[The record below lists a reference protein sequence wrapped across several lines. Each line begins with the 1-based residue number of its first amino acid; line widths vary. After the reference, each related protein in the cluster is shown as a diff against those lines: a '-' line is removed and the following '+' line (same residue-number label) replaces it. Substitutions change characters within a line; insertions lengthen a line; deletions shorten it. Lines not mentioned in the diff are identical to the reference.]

1 VVLGTETIPAAS
13 IVGTILTPAGVPVPG
28 VLVTVTHGFPPFTG
42 TDTTDASGGYRV
54 VVVDLANYAV
64 TPSKSGYTFTPPS
77 ATVTVAFSD
86 VTNNFTTTAG
96 VPVATTQASENITPT
111 SATLKGSVNADGAAT
126 TAWFEYGLTTSY
138 GSVTSS
144 TNLGNG
150 VATVAVNSDVAA
162 LLRQTNYHLRV
173 VASNSFGVSFGSDA
187 SFTTLSGIPSVSTL
201 EPTAYTAT
209 SVQLNGSA
217 IPNDLSASGWF
228 EWGTTT
234 NYGNLTAPISLS
246 GTSPVNFSQAL
257 TGLMPGATYH
267 YRAAAATSYSTNYGA
282 DTAFTLAFNDLAA
295 DLAPGVNLSSA
306 AWGDY
311 DNDGRLD
318 ILLTGQD
325 YNNTGKPVAQVWRN
339 TGSGFSLMFSN
350 LTGVT
355 ESSVAWGD
363 YDNDGRLDILLTG
376 YDANMI
382 PVAQVWRNT
391 GSGFTNINA
400 GLPGVGDSSVAWGDY
415 DNDGRLDILL
425 SGFGPGAN
433 FITQVWRNT
442 GSGFT
447 NINAGLPGVIYSSV
461 AWGDYDN
468 DGRLDILLSGEISTG
483 EQITQVWRNTGSGFT
498 NINAGLPGV
507 SHGSV
512 AWGDYDNDGRLDILV
527 TGYSS
532 TGSVAQV
539 WRNTGSGFTN
549 INAGLPAVAGSSAA
563 WGDYDNDGRLDI
575 LLTGNLVSAPYLTSQ
590 VWRNTGSGF
599 TNDLNTAL
607 PGVQYGSVAW
617 GDFNNDG
624 RLDILLTGSTVTN
637 SVMHAIAQV
646 WRSHYPA
653 TNSPPAAPTGLAMT
667 ATTNAVMLSWSSAT
681 DAQTPAAGLSY
692 NVRAGTTAGGT
703 DLLAAHA
710 NPTTGFR
717 RLPVLGNAQLRHG
730 LPLTGV
736 TNGQTVFWSV
746 QAVDSAFAGGPFA
759 SETSVVSLPQL
770 SIAGGAAGNA
780 VISWTPP
787 TFGWVLQESTP
798 LSTGVWS
805 NSPSGELNPVTVAA
819 TNPARFYRLTSP

>member
-1 VVLGTETIPAAS
+1 VLLGAATIRAAS
-13 IVGTILTPAGVPVPG
+13 IVGTIWTPAGVPLPG
-28 VLVTVTHGFPPFTG
+28 VLVTVTHSLPPFTATG
-42 TDTTDASGGYRV
+42 TTDASGAYSVAVGFPGTYS
-54 VVVDLANYAV
+54 V
-64 TPSKSGYTFTPPS
+64 TPSRSGYAFTPPS
-77 ATVTVAFSD
+77 ATVTVGLVDA
-86 VTNNFTTTAG
+86 TYNFTSTAG
-96 VPVATTQASENITPT
+96 VPVATAQPAQNITTT
-111 SATLKGSVNADGAAT
+111 SATLEGSVNADGAAT
-126 TAWFEYGLTTSY
+126 TAWFQYGLTTSY

-150 VATVAVNSDVAA
+150 VAPVAVNSGVAA

-173 VASNSFGVSFGSDA
+173 VASNSFGVIFGSDA
-187 SFTTLSGIPSVSTL
+187 SFSTLSGIPSVSTL
-201 EPTAYTAT
+201 GPSAFTAT

-217 IPNDLSASGWF
+217 IPNDVSASAWF

-234 NYGNLTAPISLS
+234 NYGVMTAPQSLS
-246 GTSPVNFSQAL
+246 GPSLTNFSQAL
-257 TGLMPGATYH
+257 AGLMPGGTYH

-282 DTAFTLAFNDLAA
+282 DTPFTLAFNDLAA
-295 DLAPGVNLSSA
+295 DLTPGVNLSSV

-325 YNNTGKPVAQVWRN
+325 YNNTGKPVVQVWRN
-339 TGSGFSLMFSN
+339 TGSGFTLMFSN
-350 LTGVT
+350 LTAVT

-376 YDANMI
+376 YDAGLN

-425 SGFGPGAN
+425 TGFDASASP
-433 FITQVWRNT
+433 ITQVWRNT
-442 GSGFT
+442 GTGFT
-447 NINAGLPGVIYSSV
+447 NINAGLPGVLYGSV

-498 NINAGLPGV
+498 NINAGLPAV

-549 INAGLPAVAGSSAA
+549 INAGLPAVFGSSAA

-575 LLTGNLVSAPYLTSQ
+575 LLTGNLGAALMGQ

-599 TNDLNTAL
+599 TNDLNTGL

-617 GDFNNDG
+617 GDYDNDG
-624 RLDILLTGSTVTN
+624 RLDILLTGSTVTQ

-646 WRSHYPA
+646 WQSHYPA
-653 TNSPPAAPTGLAMT
+653 TNSPPTAPTSLAMT
-667 ATTNAVMLSWSSAT
+667 ATTNAVMLSWNSAT
-681 DAQTPAAGLSY
+681 DAQTPTAGLSY

-710 NPTTGFR
+710 DPTTGFR
-717 RLPVLGNAQLRHG
+717 RLPVLGNAQLRRA

-770 SIAGGAAGNA
+770 RIAGGAAPNA

-787 TFGWVLQESTP
+787 TFGMVLQERTP
-798 LSTGVWS
+798 LNPGVWS

-819 TNPARFYRLTSP
+819 TNSARFYRLTSP